1 MNLTLTEAGVF
12 GHAEA
17 EFAGERITITYKKTT
32 PEERGMIAQ
41 LVEKAKKKGMTLH
54 TVEEDGALKALVEKA
69 KEVIGVEKED
79 KEKEKETKPVSD
91 LMDILMEKKGKVVLK
106 GSHQMVESL
115 ALETVEEEVKNK
127 NRVVSEAQEDGTWKV
142 ITIGEFKAKEED
154 KKQAVNSH
162 AKVGG
167 G

>member
-1 MNLTLTEAGVF
+1 MNLTLTETGVY

-41 LVEKAKKKGMTLH
+41 LVEQAKKKGMTLH
-54 TVEEDGALKALVEKA
+54 TIDEGGTLTALVEKA
-69 KEVIGVEKED
+69 KEAIGVEKSEE
-79 KEKEKETKPVSD
+79 EKPTKPVGD

-106 GSHQMVESL
+106 GDAQMVQSL

-142 ITIGEFKAKEED
+142 ITIGEFKPKEDEK
-154 KKQAVNSH
+154 KKQAVNST

>member
-54 TVEEDGALKALVEKA
+54 TVAEDGALKALVEKA
-69 KEVIGVEKED
+69 KEVIGVEKDDE
-79 KEKEKETKPVSD
+79 EKETKPVSD

>member
-1 MNLTLTEAGVF
+1 MNLILTETGVF

-41 LVEKAKKKGMTLH
+41 LVERAKKKGMTLH
-54 TVEEDGALKALVEKA
+54 TIDEGGALTALVEKA
-69 KEVIGVEKED
+69 KEVIGVEKKDE
-79 KEKEKETKPVSD
+79 EETTKPVGD

-106 GSHQMVESL
+106 GDRQMVQSL

>member
-1 MNLTLTEAGVF
+1 MNLTLTETGVF

-17 EFAGERITITYKKTT
+17 EFAGDRIVVTYKKTT
-32 PEERGMIAQ
+32 PGERGMIAQ
-41 LVEKAKKKGMTLH
+41 LVERATKKGMTLH
-54 TVEEDGALKALVEKA
+54 AMDEGGALTSLVEKA
-69 KEVIGVEKED
+69 KEAIGIEKSDE
-79 KEKEKETKPVSD
+79 EKPTKPVGD
-91 LMDILMEKKGKVVLK
+91 LMDVLMEKKGKIVLK
-106 GSHQMVESL
+106 GEAQMVQSL

-142 ITIGEFKAKEED
+142 ITIGEFKPKEEE

>member
-41 LVEKAKKKGMTLH
+41 LVERAKKKGMTLH
-54 TVEEDGALKALVEKA
+54 TVDEGGALTALVEKA
-69 KEVIGVEKED
+69 KEVIGVEKSDE
-79 KEKEKETKPVSD
+79 EKPTKPVSE

-106 GSHQMVESL
+106 GDIEMVQSL

-142 ITIGEFKAKEED
+142 ITIGEFKPSKDPE

>member
-1 MNLTLTEAGVF
+1 MNLTLTETGVY

-17 EFAGERITITYKKTT
+17 EFAGDRITITYKKTT

-41 LVEKAKKKGMTLH
+41 LVERAKKKGMTVNTIDKVGTL
-54 TVEEDGALKALVEKA
+54 TALVDKA
-69 KEVIGVEKED
+69 KEVIGVEKSEE
-79 KEKEKETKPVSD
+79 EKPTKPVGD

-106 GSHQMVESL
+106 GDAQMVQSL
-115 ALETVEEEVKNK
+115 ALETVEEEVKNT
-127 NRVVSEAQEDGTWKV
+127 NRIVSEAQEDGRWKV
-142 ITIGEFKAKEED
+142 IKIGEFKPKRDD